1 MMMMSRQH
9 GPAAGDDVV
18 RGSGFLL
25 EVLETARLRG
35 GISIGELIGRR
46 GRIGIAFT
54 LLVLCLPTLVPLP
67 GPFGMVFG
75 TCLAFVAVQML
86 YGADRIWLPGF
97 IARRTVSLKVVET
110 MVRLGRPWVLKLESW
125 LIAGR
130 LPFLT
135 GKTARMVLALPI
147 LVLAVLISL
156 PIPFGNTA
164 PALAII
170 LIAIALAERDG
181 LVVIFS
187 LFVAAGAGVVT
198 YYLVTAAGN
207 LLTWA
212 F

>member
-1 MMMMSRQH
+1 M
-9 GPAAGDDVV
+9 AASLKASPSSGDDML

-25 EVLETARLRG
+25 DVLEAARKG
-35 GISIGELIGRR
+35 DGISIGELVGRK

-67 GPFGMVFG
+67 GPFGMIFG

-86 YGADRIWLPGF
+86 WGADRIWMPGF
-97 IARRTVSLKVVET
+97 IARRKISLKVVET
-110 MVRLGRPWVLKLESW
+110 MVRLGRPWVLRLESF

-135 GKTARMVLALPI
+135 GKTARMVLALPV
-147 LVLAVLISL
+147 LMLAVLISL
-156 PIPFGNTA
+156 PIPFGNTV

-181 LVVIFS
+181 AVVIAS
-187 LFVAAGAGVVT
+187 LFVTVAAAVVT
-198 YYLVTAAGN
+198 YYLVTVAGN
-207 LLTWA
+207 VLAWA